1 MGVRMGDEI
10 MSLERSILLVVG
22 IIVLGSVL
30 LGVYVNHNWFWLTGI
45 MGAHLIQASFT
56 GLCPV
61 VVAMK
66 KLGLPAKPGFT

>member
-1 MGVRMGDEI
+1 

-30 LGVYVNHNWFWLTGI
+30 LGIYVSPNWFWLTGL

-61 VVAMK
+61 VVAMR
-66 KLGLPAKPGFT
+66 KLGLQARAGFT

>member
-1 MGVRMGDEI
+1 MTV
-10 MSLERSILLVVG
+10 ERSILLVVG

-30 LGVYVNHNWFWLTGI
+30 LGVYHSPYWFWVTGI

-61 VVAMK
+61 VAILK
-66 KLGLPAKPGFT
+66 KMGLEQKSGFA